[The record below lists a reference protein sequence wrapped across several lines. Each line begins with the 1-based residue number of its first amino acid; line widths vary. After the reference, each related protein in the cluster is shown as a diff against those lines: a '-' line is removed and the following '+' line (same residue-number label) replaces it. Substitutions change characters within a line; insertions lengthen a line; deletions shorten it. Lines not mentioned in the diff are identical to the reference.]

1 MGTNTKIE
9 KSPDDWGYMLL
20 DSKGVITRV
29 WAMPSNGKK
38 RLYDI
43 YRLDRAEDL
52 LEFGYFRVYE
62 EVLKSKVDEELI
74 RLLKN

>member
-1 MGTNTKIE
+1 MGTDPEIK
-9 KSPDDWGYMLL
+9 KSPDDWGYILL
-20 DSKGVITRV
+20 DSKGVKTRV

-38 RLYDI
+38 CLYDI

-62 EVLKSKVDEELI
+62 EVTKSKVDESLREILGD
-74 RLLKN
+74 